1 MLGMSTVL
9 ETIAAREAGLEVLAL
24 SVVTVV
30 EATGEQIDPDEVV
43 GVAERAATDLGPVLR
58 RGCSTG

>member
-1 MLGMSTVL
+1 VLG
-9 ETIAAREAGLEVLAL
+9 L

-43 GVAERAATDLGPVLR
+43 AEAARAATGFGRVLR
-58 RGCSTG
+58 HVCSTA